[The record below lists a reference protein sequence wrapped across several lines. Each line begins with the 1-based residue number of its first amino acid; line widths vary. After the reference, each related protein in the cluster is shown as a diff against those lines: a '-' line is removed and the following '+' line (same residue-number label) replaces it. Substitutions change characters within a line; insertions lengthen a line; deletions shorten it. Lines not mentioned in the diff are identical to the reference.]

1 MRPAA
6 LPIAAVLLF
15 AAGVAPSVADVTGY
29 EVVSATSPALSNA
42 SKSLLVEC
50 PEGKFALGGGT
61 STFGA
66 GVPASHTPATIWMN
80 APTGFPVATGWNGAA
95 HCDCPAA
102 ANWGLRVDVICGEAP
117 GLERVSSFT
126 PLSSNDTRFTQ
137 AICSVGNAALSGGAQ
152 TSGAVSS
159 TALLESVEST
169 AAAYGF
175 DSGWAASARGPA
187 SSTWSLQSVAICAD
201 AAATAPVSNYTS
213 TATSTGP
220 DLLQVSAC
228 PDGLVAIGGAAR
240 AVPINNATGADDA
253 RLTAIAPDGPIDA
266 PTGWTATARRPAS
279 NTAEWRLTVGVVCVP
294 EADASLLAVGAGLA
308 LGAMARR
315 RGRRANARGAAPGQR
330 PGV

>member
-1 MRPAA
+1 MRPTA

-15 AAGVAPSVADVTGY
+15 AVAAAPSVADVTGY
-29 EVVSATSPALSNA
+29 EVVSATSPAASNT

-50 PEGKFALGGGT
+50 PDGKFALGGGT

-80 APTGFPVATGWNGAA
+80 APAGFPIATGWNGAA

-117 GLERVSSFT
+117 GLERVNSFT

-152 TSGAVSS
+152 TSGSISS

-169 AAAYGF
+169 AAAYDF
-175 DSGWAASARGPA
+175 NAGWAASARGPA
-187 SSTWSLQSVAICAD
+187 SSSWGLQSVAICAD
-201 AAATAPVSNYTS
+201 AATTTVANYTS

-220 DLLQVSAC
+220 DLLHVSTC

-240 AVPINNATGADDA
+240 AVPINNATGTDEA
-253 RLTAIAPDGPIDA
+253 RLTSIAPDGPTAA

-294 EADASLLAVGAGLA
+294 EAEASPLASVAMLA
-308 LGAMARR
+308 LGAAARR
-315 RGRRANARGAAPGQR
+315 RRARPIAAQARVHR